1 MMKTTLSLSHE
12 REYSILQRVLDG
24 TLTIDSID
32 EFKDILAVF
41 PNDPLLNRKY
51 ADLLTDKS
59 QLDQA
64 IDAYARAADLFIDN
78 EMNLQAIVAKILQW
92 TLQKPDHSR
101 GAAFHAR
108 LHDKGG
114 RHTPLQRFWAQMSYS
129 ELVAVMRRLVRVR
142 LSTGEKIT
150 TVDDPAEDIY
160 FIVSGTLAET
170 LSPEC
175 QSEAARAGI
184 DTEPIFLGPND
195 IFGDIFPLDRP
206 TRSDKDIVA
215 VSEVELVK
223 IAKKVLSNASLKF
236 PNIKA
241 LLMQIHKPQTDH
253 ICDRSWQTV
262 RRTIRYGLPTK
273 IEITPSRSM
282 DESMDSAWRYLGIAV
297 DISIGGACVDLGLSP
312 IDVYHAPHKGQTVDL
327 QLDLLDQT
335 AKLKL
340 SGRIAW
346 LRLEDTEKGAA
357 MMVGIRFDS
366 LSADDRELL
375 VEYCAGG
382 IGEQNL
388 LWSLWDSMVRN
399 PNPEK

>member
-1 MMKTTLSLSHE
+1 MMKTTLSLPQDQK
-12 REYSILQRVLDG
+12 YSILHRVLDG
-24 TLTIDSID
+24 SLTIDSAD
-32 EFKDILAVF
+32 EFEDILAVF
-41 PNDPLLNRKY
+41 PNDPLLHRKY
-51 ADLLTDKS
+51 ADLLLDKS

-64 IDAYARAADLFIDN
+64 IDAYAHAADLFIHN

-92 TLQKPDHSR
+92 SVQKPDHSQ
-101 GAAFHAR
+101 GAAFQAR

-114 RHTPLQRFWAQMSYS
+114 MHTPLQRFWAQMSYP

-142 LSTGEKIT
+142 LSIGKKIT
-150 TVDDPAEDIY
+150 TVDDPAEDIF

-170 LSPEC
+170 LSPDC

-195 IFGDIFPLDRP
+195 IFGDIFPLDQP
-206 TRSDKDIVA
+206 TRSNKDIVA

-223 IAKKVLSNASLKF
+223 ISKKVLFSACLKF
-236 PNIKA
+236 PNIKT
-241 LLMQIHKPQTDH
+241 LLTKIHKPQTNQ

-262 RRTIRYGLPTK
+262 RKAIRYGLPTK
-273 IEITPSRSM
+273 VEIRPSQSV
-282 DESMDSAWRYLGIAV
+282 DETVDSAWRYLGIAV

-312 IDVYHAPHKGQTVDL
+312 VDAYHAPHKGQAVDL
-327 QLDLLDQT
+327 QLDLGNDT

-346 LRLEDTEKGAA
+346 LRIEDTDKGSA
-357 MMVGIRFDS
+357 MIVGIRFDS
-366 LSADDRELL
+366 LSTGDRELL
-375 VEYCAGG
+375 VEYCAGSD
-382 IGEQNL
+382 GEQNL

>member
-1 MMKTTLSLSHE
+1 MMKTTLSLPQE

-24 TLTIDSID
+24 TLTIDSIN

-41 PNDPLLNRKY
+41 PNDPLLHRKY
-51 ADLLTDKS
+51 ADLLVNKS
-59 QLDQA
+59 QRDQA
-64 IDAYARAADLFIDN
+64 IDVYARAADLFIDN

-101 GAAFHAR
+101 GAAFQAR

-114 RHTPLQRFWAQMSYS
+114 RHTPLQRFWAQMSYP

-142 LSTGEKIT
+142 LSTGKKIT
-150 TVDDPAEDIY
+150 AVDDPAENIF

-170 LSPEC
+170 LSPDC

-195 IFGDIFPLDRP
+195 IFGDIFPLDQP
-206 TRSDKDIVA
+206 TLSNKDIVA

-223 IAKKVLSNASLKF
+223 ISKKVLLNACLKF

-241 LLMQIHKPQTDH
+241 LLMKIHKPQRDN

-262 RRTIRYGLPTK
+262 RRAIRYGLPTK
-273 IEITPSRSM
+273 VEIKPSRKM
-282 DESMDSAWRYLGIAV
+282 DGSMDSTWRYLGIAV
-297 DISIGGACVDLGLSP
+297 DISTGGACVDLGLSP
-312 IDVYHAPHKGQTVDL
+312 IDAYHAPHKGQTVDL
-327 QLDLLDQT
+327 QIDLSDGAT
-335 AKLKL
+335 KLKM

-346 LRLEDTEKGAA
+346 LRLEDTDKGSA
-357 MMVGIRFDS
+357 MMVGIQFDS
-366 LSADDRELL
+366 LSPNDRELL

-382 IGEQNL
+382 VGEQNL
-388 LWSLWDSMVRN
+388 LWSLWDSMVRTH
-399 PNPEK
+399 NPEK